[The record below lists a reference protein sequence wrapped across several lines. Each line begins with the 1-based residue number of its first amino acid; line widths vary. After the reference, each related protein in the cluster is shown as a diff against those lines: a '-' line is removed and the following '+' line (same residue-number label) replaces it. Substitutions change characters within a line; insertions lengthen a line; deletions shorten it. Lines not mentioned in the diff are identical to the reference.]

1 MPEQRETIKY
11 DNEKTVSEIIHG
23 YHPDFEVLATEF
35 VEKTRWSVEYRVI
48 VKRKTDGK
56 FFAADWS
63 QAATERQDSSVSTEL
78 CEVFERQVTKTE
90 YY

>member
-11 DNEKTVSEIIHG
+11 DNERTAFEIIRG

-35 VEKTRWSVEYRVI
+35 VEKTRWSVEYRVV
-48 VKRKTDGK
+48 VKRKADGK
-56 FFAADWS
+56 LFAADWS
-63 QAATERQDSSVSTEL
+63 QAATENQDSAVSTEL
-78 CEVFERQVTKTE
+78 CEVLERQVTKTE

>member
-11 DNEKTVSEIIHG
+11 DEDEDMFFVISG
-23 YHPDFEVLATEF
+23 RHPDFEKIKVEF

-48 VKRKTDGK
+48 LKRKADGK
-56 FFAADWS
+56 LFAADWS
-63 QAATERQDSSVSTEL
+63 QAATENQDSAVSTEL
-78 CEVFERQVTKTE
+78 CEVFERQVIKTE